1 MGDMF
6 RSEKMA
12 LCQLFIQPEAAYA
25 TVSELGE
32 IGCVQFRDLN
42 DAVNSFQRRY
52 VNDVRRCDELERQ
65 MNYIE
70 SELKLDGVIMKDLID
85 DDLPRAL
92 SPREIGELE
101 ATLDRMETEIR
112 ELAQNNINLKS
123 NYSELTELRMVLEK
137 TQHFFQD
144 VMDASSNFG
153 ADETNP
159 QGRGQL
165 GFVAGVLNRERSFA
179 FERMLWRISRGN
191 VYVKRADLEEPL
203 LDPHSGVEVYKTVF
217 VVFYQG
223 EQLNTRIKKICNGFR
238 SSLYPCPG
246 DHGEREEMLRG
257 VKTRLEDLKLVI
269 SQTADHRRLM
279 LSNTITN
286 LPRWMMMVKKMKAI
300 YHTLNMFNVDVTK
313 KCLIGEGWVPRKDL
327 AKVMQALADGS
338 ASVGSTVPA
347 FMNELEPMKSPP
359 TFNRVNKFT
368 NGFQHLI
375 DAYGMANYREVNPA
389 LYSCITF
396 PFLFAVMFGDLGHG
410 FCIFLFALWMV
421 LDEKRLSHKRGGEIW
436 NIFFGGR
443 YIILLLGLF
452 SMYTGFLYN
461 DIFSKS
467 LNVFGSTWRVR
478 YNSTTVLENPTLQL
492 DPTVASI
499 GTYPLGVDP
508 IWQLA
513 DNKIIFLNT
522 LKMKMSII
530 LGVTHMIFGVCLSVV
545 NFMYFKKYALIF
557 LEFVPQILFLILLFG
572 YMCFM
577 MFYKWVK
584 YSPKTDY
591 LPDSP
596 GCAPSVLIYFIN
608 MMLFSSSP
616 QLEGCD
622 EYMFDAQPQ
631 LERIFVV
638 LAVIC
643 IPWILVGKPLYIM
656 IIRKLK
662 AKRQHAGISS
672 LGKGE
677 IEAGGQE
684 EGEHDE
690 EDDEPMSEIWIHQ
703 AIHMIEYILST
714 ISHTASYLRLWALSL
729 AHAELS
735 EVLWNMVLSE
745 ALTLGG
751 YGAAVALFFIFGAW
765 VLLTIA
771 IMILMEG
778 LSAFLHTL
786 RLHWVEFMSK
796 FYSGAGYA
804 FMPFSFKLLLRSDED
819 D

>member
-12 LCQLFIQPEAAYA
+12 LCQLFIQQEAGYS

-42 DAVNSFQRRY
+42 ANVNSFQRHY
-52 VNDVRRCDELERQ
+52 VTEVRRCDELERQ
-65 MNYIE
+65 LHYIE
-70 SELKLDGVIMKDLID
+70 SELKKDGIELSELT
-85 DDLPRAL
+85 DDLPLAPN
-92 SPREIGELE
+92 PRDISELE
-101 ATLDRMETEIR
+101 ATLDKVETEIS
-112 ELAQNNINLKS
+112 ELAQNNVNLKS
-123 NYSELTELRMVLEK
+123 NYTELNELCIVLEK
-137 TQHFFQD
+137 TQTFFSD
-144 VMDASSNFG
+144 VMDAPSQFG
-153 ADETNP
+153 SDDAHA
-159 QGRGQL
+159 QSRGQL
-165 GFVAGVLNRERSFA
+165 GFVAGILNRERSFA

-191 VYVKRADLEEPL
+191 IYVKRADLEEPL
-203 LDPHSGVEVYKTVF
+203 IDPYTGLEVHKTVF

-223 EQLNTRIKKICNGFR
+223 EQLNTRIKKVCNGFR
-238 SSLYPCPG
+238 SSLYPCPAA
-246 DHGEREEMLRG
+246 HAEREDMLRG
-257 VKTRLEDLKLVI
+257 VKIRLEDLKLVI
-269 SQTADHRRLM
+269 SQTADHRRLV
-279 LSNTITN
+279 LSNTIKN
-286 LPRWMMMVKKMKAI
+286 LPRWMVMVQKMKAI
-300 YHTLNMFNVDVTK
+300 YHTLNMFNIDVTK
-313 KCLIGEGWVPRKDL
+313 KCLIGEGWVPRNDL
-327 AKVMQALADGS
+327 ENVKQALAAGS
-338 ASVGSTVPA
+338 VAAGSTLPS
-347 FMNELEPMKSPP
+347 FMNELETEQTPP

-421 LDEKRLSHKRGGEIW
+421 LDEDRLSRKRGGEIW

-467 LNVFGSTWRVR
+467 LNIFGSGWRID
-478 YNSTTVLENPTLQL
+478 YNTSTVLTNPSLEL
-492 DPTVASI
+492 DPGVASFK
-499 GTYPLGVDP
+499 TYPLGVDP

-522 LKMKMSII
+522 FKMKMSII
-530 LGVTHMIFGVCLSVV
+530 IGVAHMIFGVCLSVV
-545 NFMYFKKYALIF
+545 NFMYFKKYSLIF
-557 LEFVPQILFLILLFG
+557 LEFIPQILFLILLFG

-584 YSPKTDY
+584 YTPKTDY

-608 MMLFSSSP
+608 MMLFSDSP
-616 QLEGCD
+616 QLPGCD
-622 EYMFDAQPQ
+622 EYMFVAQPSLQ
-631 LERIFVV
+631 KIFVV
-638 LAVIC
+638 LAIIC
-643 IPWILVGKPLYIM
+643 IPWILLGKPLYIM
-656 IIRKLK
+656 ATRKLR
-662 AKRQHAGISS
+662 AKRQITISS
-672 LGKGE
+672 LGKM
-677 IEAGGQE
+677 AE
-684 EGEHDE
+684 EGGSHDVHDE
-690 EDDEPMSEIWIHQ
+690 EDDEPISEIWIHQ

-745 ALTLGG
+745 ALKLSG
-751 YGAAVALFFIFGAW
+751 YPAAIALYFIFGAW

-796 FYSGAGYA
+796 FYTGAGYA
-804 FMPFSFKLLLRSDED
+804 FVPFSFKVLLHKDED

>member
-12 LCQLFIQPEAAYA
+12 LCQLFIQPEAGY
-25 TVSELGE
+25 TTISELGE

-42 DAVNSFQRRY
+42 TNVNSFQRRY
-52 VNDVRRCDELERQ
+52 VSEVRRCDELERQ
-65 MNYIE
+65 MHYIE
-70 SELKLDGVIMKDLID
+70 NELKKDGVVLPE
-85 DDLPRAL
+85 LTENPPRAPN
-92 SPREIGELE
+92 PREISDLE
-101 ATLDRMETEIR
+101 TTMDRVEMEIR
-112 ELAQNNINLKS
+112 ELAQNNVNLKL
-123 NYSELTELRMVLEK
+123 NYLELTELCMVLDK
-137 TQHFFQD
+137 TQNFFRD
-144 VMDASSNFG
+144 VMDTPFHFG
-153 ADETNP
+153 DNETQP
-159 QGRGQL
+159 HVGQGQL

-191 VYVKRADLEEPL
+191 VFVKRVDLEEPSS
-203 LDPHSGVEVYKTVF
+203 DPNTGLQVYKTVF

-223 EQLNTRIKKICNGFR
+223 AQLNTRIKKVCNGFR
-238 SSLYPCPG
+238 SSLYPCPAERA
-246 DHGEREEMLRG
+246 EREEMLRG
-257 VKTRLEDLKLVI
+257 VKTRLEDLKLVM
-269 SQTADHRRLM
+269 SQTADHRRLV
-279 LSNTITN
+279 LSNTIKN
-286 LPRWMMMVKKMKAI
+286 LPRWIIMVKKMKAI
-300 YHTLNMFNVDVTK
+300 YHTLNMCNVDVTK
-313 KCLIGEGWVPRKDL
+313 KCLIAEGWVPRKDL
-327 AKVMQALADGS
+327 TNVTEALAVGS
-338 ASVGSTVPA
+338 AAVGSTVPS
-347 FMNELEPMKSPP
+347 FLNELETQKSPP

-368 NGFQHLI
+368 DGFQHLI
-375 DAYGMANYREVNPA
+375 DAYGMADYREVNPA
-389 LYSCITF
+389 LYTCITF

-421 LDEKRLSHKRGGEIW
+421 LDEQRLSKKRGGEIW
-436 NIFFGGR
+436 RIFFGGR

-478 YNSTTVLENPTLQL
+478 YNRSTVLENPNLVL
-492 DPTVASI
+492 DPAVASF
-499 GTYPLGVDP
+499 GVYPLGVDP

-513 DNKIIFLNT
+513 DNKIIFLNS

-530 LGVTHMIFGVCLSVV
+530 LGVAHMIFGVCLSVV
-545 NFMYFKKYALIF
+545 NFMHFKKYALIF
-557 LEFVPQILFLILLFG
+557 LEFLPQILFLILLFG

-584 YSPKTDY
+584 YGPKTDY

-608 MMLFSSSP
+608 MMLFSASA

-622 EYMFDAQPQ
+622 EYMFDAQPL
-631 LERIFVV
+631 LEKVFVV
-638 LAVIC
+638 LAVLC
-643 IPWILVGKPLYIM
+643 IPWILLGKPLYITVV
-656 IIRKLK
+656 RRLQ
-662 AKRQHAGISS
+662 AKRQHNSP
-672 LGKGE
+672 LGKL
-677 IEAGGQE
+677 EAEDGGHH
-684 EGEHDE
+684 GAVGTDDE
-690 EDDEPMSEIWIHQ
+690 EDEPMSEIWIHQ

-745 ALTLGG
+745 GLKLGG
-751 YGAAVALFFIFGAW
+751 YPSAIALYFIFGAW

-804 FMPFSFKLLLRSDED
+804 FMPFSFKILLRSDD
-819 D
+819 DD